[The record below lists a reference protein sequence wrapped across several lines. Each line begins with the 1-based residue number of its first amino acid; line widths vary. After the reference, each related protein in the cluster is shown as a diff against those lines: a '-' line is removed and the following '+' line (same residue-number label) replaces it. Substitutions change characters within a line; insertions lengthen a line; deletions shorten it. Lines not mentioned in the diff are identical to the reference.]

1 MAKNY
6 RIRVKVEIVES
17 DQEAEVDLI
26 QTEDGQFELV
36 ITEQQA
42 VSIDECE
49 QALLRTN
56 YPAIRAA
63 IAKHL
68 TELSKKTVSPSGCK
82 NRKPNQNVSGRW
94 RSRTI

>member
-6 RIRVKVEIVES
+6 KIKVKVEIVES
-17 DQEAEVDLI
+17 EQEAEVDLI

-36 ITEQQA
+36 ITQEQA

-68 TELSKKTVSPSGCK
+68 TELSKKNC
-82 NRKPNQNVSGRW
+82 
-94 RSRTI
+94 

>member
-6 RIRVKVEIVES
+6 KIKVKVEIVES

-36 ITEQQA
+36 ISEEQA
-42 VSIDECE
+42 INIDECE
-49 QALLRTN
+49 QALLGTN

-63 IAKHL
+63 LAKHL
-68 TELSKKTVSPSGCK
+68 TELSKKNC
-82 NRKPNQNVSGRW
+82 
-94 RSRTI
+94 

>member
-68 TELSKKTVSPSGCK
+68 TELSKKNC
-82 NRKPNQNVSGRW
+82 
-94 RSRTI
+94 

>member
-6 RIRVKVEIVES
+6 KIKVKVEIVES

-26 QTEDGQFELV
+26 RTEDGQFELV
-36 ITEQQA
+36 ITEEQA

-49 QALLRTN
+49 QVLLRTN

-68 TELSKKTVSPSGCK
+68 TELSKKNCSPK
-82 NRKPNQNVSGRW
+82 WMPEPKAKPER
-94 RSRTI
+94 IE

>member
-6 RIRVKVEIVES
+6 KIKVKVEIVES
-17 DQEAEVDLI
+17 EQEAEVDLT

-36 ITEQQA
+36 ISEEQA
-42 VSIDECE
+42 ISIDECE

-63 IAKHL
+63 IVKHL
-68 TELSKKTVSPSGCK
+68 TELSKKNC
-82 NRKPNQNVSGRW
+82 
-94 RSRTI
+94 